1 MHICENKSKMFFY
14 KKTIEFIG
22 SEMDKIIKTTLTGIF
37 LNSNSIFT
45 DEQMNFSIVISI
57 G

>member
-14 KKTIEFIG
+14 KETIEFIG
-22 SEMDKIIKTTLTGIF
+22 SEMAEIIKTTLTRIF